1 MMAGALFLMTGCSA
15 DDVVKETTSE
25 EPIAISFSCNYDGE
39 PEQPTRA
46 GHEGVM
52 NTEDLYA
59 TGFGV
64 MASVTA
70 DKVPNMMYNQEVEFT
85 FVGDMGLSNPADP
98 KSDTLRGYWSYSP
111 LKYWPTGL
119 TAESNFYISAYA
131 PYLDYPLV
139 PDAEETGI
147 IGIANNT
154 VTPYV
159 DYRRCEKPNEVVDLL
174 WYYDEPATIPA
185 ASAGYAAGTLR
196 MKMRHALTRLEI
208 NVKLASAPAEG
219 TKVLI
224 DSIALTGTMAK
235 TGRLSLST
243 QETEGEGLEKKYY
256 PVWSDQTND
265 KDGGGGD
272 TPHTFVIDNDD
283 NNALSYGIIDPQV
296 RYIKGLPYAWQPDG
310 LKADDLLTPAVD
322 EGLQN
327 ALSTGDRKTYIYLIP
342 QDAPLNLTVK
352 VRYHKMTSGS
362 DEMRIKTTTKASTAI
377 GSPVD
382 NPTVL
387 RGNTTYSLNLTLSD
401 IDI

>member
-1 MMAGALFLMTGCSA
+1 MIGAVLLAGCSQ
-15 DDVVKETTSE
+15 DDVAIEVTPE
-25 EPIAISFSCNYDGE
+25 EPVALNFCITEAETNYTDGSTRAG
-39 PEQPTRA
+39 QTASTRA
-46 GHEGVM
+46 GHTGAM
-52 NTEDLYA
+52 DNEDLYT
-59 TGFGV
+59 TGFGIF
-64 MASVTA
+64 ASVTA
-70 DKVPNMMYNQEVEFT
+70 GTPPTYDNKPNLMYNQEVEYT
-85 FVGDMGLSNPADP
+85 HVGDMETPL
-98 KSDTLRGYWSYSP
+98 TGYWSYQP
-111 LKYWPTGL
+111 VKYWPTDL
-119 TAESNFYISAYA
+119 THCYISAYA
-131 PYLDYPLV
+131 PYQELPIDGSG
-139 PDAEETGI
+139 TGI
-147 IGIANNT
+147 YGLSDNSEA
-154 VTPYV
+154 PYV
-159 DYRRCEKPNEVVDLL
+159 DYRRCEQPNEVVDLL
-174 WYYDEPATIPA
+174 WYYEEPAGIPA

-256 PVWSDQTND
+256 PVWSDQIND

-310 LKADDLLTPAVD
+310 LKD

-352 VRYHKMTSGS
+352 VRYHKMTAGS
-362 DEMRIKTTTKASTAI
+362 DEMRIKTTTEPFTAI

-387 RGNTTYSLNLTLSD
+387 RGNTTYSLNLTLTLSD
-401 IDI
+401 I

>member
-1 MMAGALFLMTGCSA
+1 MIGAVLLAGCSQ
-15 DDVVKETTSE
+15 DDVAIEVTPE
-25 EPIAISFSCNYDGE
+25 EPVALNFCITEAETNYTDASTRAG
-39 PEQPTRA
+39 QTASTRA
-46 GHEGVM
+46 GHTGAM
-52 NTEDLYA
+52 DNEDLYT
-59 TGFGV
+59 TGFGIF
-64 MASVTA
+64 ASVTA
-70 DKVPNMMYNQEVEFT
+70 DKKPDLMFNQEAT
-85 FVGDMGLSNPADP
+85 YTHVGDMENLTD
-98 KSDTLRGYWSYSP
+98 GYWTYSP
-111 LKYWPTGL
+111 LKYWP
-119 TAESNFYISAYA
+119 ADRSHFYISAYA
-131 PYLDYPLV
+131 PYQDYPLV

-159 DYRRCEKPNEVVDLL
+159 DYRRCEQPNEVVDLL
-174 WYYDEPATIPA
+174 WFYDEPATIPA
-185 ASAGYAAGTLR
+185 AAAGYAAGTLR

-265 KDGGGGD
+265 KDGGGDD

-310 LKADDLLTPAVD
+310 LKADDPLTPAVD

-342 QDAPLNLTVK
+342 QGAPLNLTVK
-352 VRYHKMTSGS
+352 VRYHKMTADS
-362 DEMRIKTTTKASTAI
+362 DEMRIKTTTAASTAI
-377 GSPVD
+377 GSPVGS
-382 NPTVL
+382 PTVL
-387 RGNTTYSLNLTLSD
+387 RGNTTYTLNLTLSD
-401 IDI
+401 I